1 MSIVDVCNLICYN
14 KYDDI
19 RHIVFKRGNKV
30 KVVFECHIGESEKLI
45 NFLNQKK
52 KEGYAVT
59 NLELVDGLATAVF
72 EKCTNDFVYT
82 LDYSKLYAD
91 GFNDNDE
98 YYDIAKLNGWKLQCY
113 TKGLGI
119 WINEDIENA
128 VPFFLEE
135 EYCQIKNDEYQKR
148 IRSIKITAVF
158 NTIVFIFGIKYYIY
172 NGKMDIFYGLPFAVF
187 YYYTV
192 YDILIRKRDHPKI
205 IIEALSVYFTGSMY
219 LVPKISFLYSIVIEF
234 IFIII
239 CFCLLK
245 KDSFILK
252 KWLVS
257 LSPFF
262 WIILFIVD
270 VIFGG

>member
-1 MSIVDVCNLICYN
+1 M
-14 KYDDI
+14 
-19 RHIVFKRGNKV
+19 
-30 KVVFECHIGESEKLI
+30 KVVFECHTGESEKLM
-45 NFLNQKK
+45 NYLKEKK
-52 KEGYAVT
+52 NDGYLIT
-59 NLELVDGLATAVF
+59 NLELDEGLATAVF
-72 EKCTNDFVYT
+72 EKCTKDFVYT

-91 GFNDNDE
+91 DFNDGDE

-113 TKGLGI
+113 TKGLGV
-119 WINEDIENA
+119 WINEDVENA

-148 IRSIKITAVF
+148 IKSIKITAIF
-158 NTIVFIFGIKYYIY
+158 NIIIFFFGIKYFIDD
-172 NGKMDIFYGLPFAVF
+172 GRMDIFYGLPFAIF

-192 YDILIRKRDHPKI
+192 YNILIRKRDYPKI
-205 IIEALSVYFTGSMY
+205 IIEVLSVYFSGSMY
-219 LVPKISFLYSIVIEF
+219 LVSKINFLYSIVIEL

-239 CFCLLK
+239 CLCLLK

-257 LSPFF
+257 LSPIF
-262 WIILFIVD
+262 WIILFIAD